1 VTTINAE
8 AAEFLFEGRFD
19 HAHMTTTTIDAESRP
34 DCRGSFQRDS
44 ARSAV
49 SALKAVVPMYES

>member
-19 HAHMTTTTIDAESRP
+19 HAHMTTTTIDAESARTAE
-34 DCRGSFQRDS
+34 GLSKDS

-49 SALKAVVPMYES
+49 SALKVVVPMYES